1 LEEKYN
7 LSVIILKN
15 IVIDEIGGTLIE
27 DQKVEI
33 AERKG
38 LGHPD
43 FMIDS
48 IMEEFSLAL
57 CREYLKRFG
66 RILHHNVDKGDII
79 GGETEPMF
87 GGGKVVIPSKIL
99 FSGRATRTIDGEEIP
114 IKDIA
119 ITSAKDWIKKKF
131 RFLDPEKDIV
141 YQVETKGGSGNLGD
155 IFKRDGKI
163 PEAND
168 TSLGI
173 GYAPF
178 SSTEKAVFELE
189 QYLNS
194 KDFKRRYPVSGEDV
208 KVMGCRIDDKLTI
221 TVANSFIDRF
231 VEDEK
236 DYFRQKE
243 EILEDI
249 KSYISNI
256 SDKKTDIILNA
267 LDRRDRG
274 LNGIYL
280 TVTGT
285 SAEMGDDGQVG
296 RGNRFNG
303 VSSYNRPVSLEAAAG
318 KNPISHVGKIYNML
332 SHNMAEEIWNLTD
345 VDEVYVSIL
354 SQIGRTIDDPMV
366 TKISLYPINKVD
378 THEIIELAEDR
389 LDKIMDVMNQ
399 YVYKGESLII

>member
-1 LEEKYN
+1 LRN
-7 LSVIILKN
+7 II
-15 IVIDEIGGTLIE
+15 VEEIGGTLIE
-27 DQKVEI
+27 EQKVEI
-33 AERKG
+33 TERKG

-57 CREYLKRFG
+57 CHEYLKRFG

-79 GGETEPMF
+79 GGATKPMF

-99 FSGRATRTIDGEEIP
+99 FSGRATENIDGEEVP
-114 IKDIA
+114 LKDIA
-119 ITSAKDWIKKKF
+119 ITSAKNWIAKKF
-131 RFLDPEKDIV
+131 RFLDPEKDIE
-141 YQVETKGGSGNLGD
+141 YTVETKGGSGNLGD
-155 IFKRDGKI
+155 IFKRDSKI

-168 TSLGI
+168 TSLGM

-178 SSTEKAVFELE
+178 SFTERAVFELE
-189 QYLNS
+189 RYLNS

-208 KVMGCRIDDKLTI
+208 KVMGCRIDDKVTVTI
-221 TVANSFIDRF
+221 ANSFIDRF

-249 KSYISNI
+249 KFYIDKI
-256 SDKKTDIILNA
+256 SDKKINIVLNA
-267 LDRRDRG
+267 LDRKDRG
-274 LNGIYL
+274 LNGVYL

-303 VSSYNRPVSLEAAAG
+303 VSSYNRPVSLEAPAG
-318 KNPISHVGKIYNML
+318 KNPVSHVGKIYNML
-332 SHNMAEEIWNLTD
+332 SHLIAEEILKITN

-354 SQIGRTIDDPMV
+354 SQIGRSINDPLV
-366 TKISLYPINKVD
+366 AKIALYPLNKVD
-378 THEIIELAEDR
+378 MREIIELTEDK
-389 LDKIMDVMNQ
+389 LDKIMDIMNQ
-399 YVYKGESLII
+399 YVNKGESLIV

>member
-1 LEEKYN
+1 LEGKYN
-7 LSVIILKN
+7 FLVVILKN
-15 IVIDEIGGTLIE
+15 IIVEEINGTLIE

-66 RILHHNVDKGDII
+66 KILHHNVDKGDII
-79 GGETEPMF
+79 GGGTEPMF

-99 FSGRATRTIDGEEIP
+99 FSGRATQKIDEEEIP

-119 ITSAKDWIKKKF
+119 IDSAKNWIKNKF
-131 RFLDPEKDIV
+131 RFLDPDNDIE

-155 IFKRDGKI
+155 IFKRESKI

-168 TSLGI
+168 TSLGM

-178 SSTEKAVFELE
+178 SSTERIVFELE

-208 KVMGCRIDDKLTI
+208 KVMGCRIDDKLAV

-231 VEDEK
+231 VDDEK

-243 EILEDI
+243 DILEDI
-249 KSYISNI
+249 KSYIANI
-256 SDKKTDIILNA
+256 SDKKINIILNA
-267 LDRRDRG
+267 LDRKNRG
-274 LNGIYL
+274 LNGVYL

-303 VSSYNRPVSLEAAAG
+303 VSSYNRPVSLEAPAG
-318 KNPISHVGKIYNML
+318 KNPVSHVGKIYNML
-332 SHNMAEEIWNLTD
+332 SHNLAEEIWKMTG

-354 SQIGRTIDDPMV
+354 SQIGRTINDPLV
-366 TKISLYPINKVD
+366 AKISLYPLNKVD
-378 THEIIELAEDR
+378 KHEITELTEDR
-389 LDKIMDVMNQ
+389 LDKIMDIMNQ